1 MKNAIKTEYI
11 SIRDAITLTGINAQT
26 LRKLGDEQKIRCYK
40 TLTGQRKFDKHN
52 LEQMCNSTHSNY
64 QINEN
69 TIKNFIYARVSS
81 KKQMDDLSRQV
92 EFIQSKQP
100 KYATYESITDVAS
113 GINFKRKGLSNIL
126 DACLQGTLGEV
137 VVAHRDRLC
146 RFGFD
151 LLKLIIEKKEVLLPL
166 SMTKNIK
173 VLNKN
178 YQKTYYQLSTST
190 VLQFI
195 IYIL

>member
-11 SIRDAITLTGINAQT
+11 SIRDAGTLTGINAQT

-81 KKQMDDLSRQV
+81 KNQMDDLSRQV

-126 DACLQGTLGEV
+126 DACLQGTL
-137 VVAHRDRLC
+137 
-146 RFGFD
+146 
-151 LLKLIIEKKEVLLPL
+151 
-166 SMTKNIK
+166 
-173 VLNKN
+173 
-178 YQKTYYQLSTST
+178 
-190 VLQFI
+190 
-195 IYIL
+195 